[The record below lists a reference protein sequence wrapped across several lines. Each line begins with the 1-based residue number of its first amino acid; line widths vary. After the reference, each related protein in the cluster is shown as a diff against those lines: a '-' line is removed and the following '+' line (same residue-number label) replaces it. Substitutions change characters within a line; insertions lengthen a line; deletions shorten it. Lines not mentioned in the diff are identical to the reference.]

1 MPGII
6 TELDAFTTTGFGRG
20 MAFKGAD
27 IYIALPD
34 VPALEQMV
42 KATGVIVADHSPGPF
57 QAWQALY
64 DAPNDQFWTTPAG
77 AGFNFNVSRYD
88 GTATLVDNPGTGQN
102 PNGQV
107 IANGSYW
114 CANQDGGTLSKLS
127 AATGAAIATVAGV
140 TAASSGQLVYDGTSI
155 WCTALPRTLYQI
167 DEATATLVNTFNVV
181 AVTRFGGLC
190 FALGF
195 LWATDRTFGNLYK
208 LDLFGNVV
216 ATSAAAAAGNGPLI
230 FDGVNFWSVEFGVGY
245 VVTSPAGIF
254 QASIAATDAAHVQWI
269 ANDGTANEAWGTSGI
284 AAPGFLQHFLF
295 TPAAIARPETVGT
308 FTGTLAAGSIG
319 GGTK

>member
-6 TELDAFTTTGFGRG
+6 TVLDTFNTTGFGRG

-27 IYIALPD
+27 IYIALPG

-57 QAWQALY
+57 QAFQALY
-64 DAPNDQFWTTPAG
+64 DAANDQFWTTPAG
-77 AGFNFNVSRYD
+77 SGFNFNVSRYD
-88 GTATLVDNPGTGQN
+88 NTATLIDNPGVGRN
-102 PNGQV
+102 ANGQV
-107 IANGSYW
+107 IANGHYW
-114 CANQDGGTLSKLS
+114 CANQDDGTLSQLD
-127 AATGAAIATVAGV
+127 AATGAPIATVAGV

-155 WCTALPRTLYQI
+155 WCTAIPNTLYQV
-167 DEATATLVNTFNVV
+167 DEATATLVNTFTP
-181 AVTRFGGLC
+181 AGVTRFGGLC

-208 LDLFGNVV
+208 LDLLGNVV

-230 FDGVNFWSVEFGVGY
+230 YDGVNFWSVLFGIGFR
-245 VVTSPAGIF
+245 VTSPAGIF
-254 QASIAATDAAHVQWI
+254 QAAIGATDPSVQWI
-269 ANDGTANEAWGTSGI
+269 ANDGTPNEAWGTSGN

-295 TPAAIARPETVGT
+295 TPAAVARPETVGT